1 MSTESLKSDA
11 SGEFKPQN
19 SISASIAKKSD
30 HQPSDNARTS
40 SSSSS
45 SSASSSSRAGP
56 NSKKSIKRRKSFINV
71 APLNTSLE
79 RRLQTLAVA
88 WHTVSIPLFCCL
100 FLLVVYAGIVSWLV
114 IIIPYFIWLYGFDLH
129 TPTNGKV
136 VYRVKDFMR
145 NLILWRW
152 FVDYFPIRV
161 HKTCD
166 LEPTFTNEL
175 IEAEPVSD
183 DEQDLVSES
192 SNTVV
197 DDVFRFLRLRKR
209 LNDSDASSAATI
221 SKSPE
226 KEGKPSTKHQK
237 FRRVAT
243 GPRYIFGYH
252 PHGVISMGVM
262 GLFSTNVL
270 RNEPFQPPF
279 RFLKPLFHDPSK
291 GERTFPGIGYIFPLT
306 LTEQFVI
313 PFFRDYLLSL
323 GLTSASG
330 KNIKSVINN
339 GDNSVCLVV
348 GGAQESLLNDVV
360 GNNHRVGIGYSDSP
374 EKDDFFRT
382 DGGDEKANEK
392 ANEKVDSETLSSMA
406 QKQIRLVLH
415 KRKGFVKLAIEMG
428 NISLVPVFAFGEADV
443 YRLSRP
449 PPGSWGYSFQQWMK
463 TNFHFT
469 LPFFSAR
476 GVFIYDF
483 GFLPYRTPINIVTGK
498 PIYVPSGLLSDELD
512 EPAPRKQRSSSFTS
526 LLSLKRTKTP
536 TRKRK
541 VPQELLDRYHR
552 MYVEELKRLYEDNK
566 EQFGYGDVEL
576 KIIE

>member
-1 MSTESLKSDA
+1 MSTSYSGQDPSLLKSRHQGKLLVPDVNDSDRSSIDSVENNPNA
-11 SGEFKPQN
+11 S
-19 SISASIAKKSD
+19 S
-30 HQPSDNARTS
+30 TS
-40 SSSSS
+40 S
-45 SSASSSSRAGP
+45 AGSDKRKP
-56 NSKKSIKRRKSFINV
+56 IKRRKSYINV

-88 WHTVSIPLFCCL
+88 WHTVSIPFFCCL
-100 FLLVVYAGIVSWLV
+100 FLLVVYMGMVAWLV
-114 IIIPYFIWLYGFDLH
+114 IIIPYFIWFYGFDLH

-145 NLILWRW
+145 NLILWKW

-166 LEPTFTNEL
+166 LEPTFTTE
-175 IEAEPVSD
+175 IVETESTSD
-183 DEQDLVSES
+183 DEQDLVSEYS
-192 SNTVV
+192 STAI
-197 DDVFRFLRLRKR
+197 DEVFRFLRLRKR
-209 LNDSDASSAATI
+209 LNDSDLASTI
-221 SKSPE
+221 VKTSG
-226 KEGKPSTKHQK
+226 KEGKLSGKTQII
-237 FRRVAT
+237 RRVAT

-270 RNEPFQPPF
+270 RNEPFLPPI
-279 RFLKPLFHDPSK
+279 RFLKSFFHDPSK
-291 GERTFPGIGYIFPLT
+291 GERLFPGIGYVFPLT

-313 PFFRDYLLSL
+313 PFFRDYLLAM

-360 GNNHRVGIGYSDSP
+360 GSNHRVGIGYTEP
-374 EKDDFFRT
+374 AEKDEDLNT
-382 DGGDEKANEK
+382 SQDKELDEKPVPTK
-392 ANEKVDSETLSSMA
+392 P
-406 QKQIRLVLH
+406 QKQIRLVLQ
-415 KRKGFVKLAIEMG
+415 KRKGFVKLAIELG
-428 NISLVPVFAFGEADV
+428 NVSLVPVFGFGEADI

-449 PPGSWGYSFQQWMK
+449 PPGSWGYSFQRWMK
-463 TNFHFT
+463 DNFHFT

-498 PIYVPSGLLSDELD
+498 PIYVPSGLLLD
-512 EPAPRKQRSSSFTS
+512 EYDDPAPRKERLSSFTS
-526 LLSLKRTKTP
+526 LLSLKKKKP
-536 TRKRK
+536 QARKRK
-541 VPQELLDRYHR
+541 VPQDILDHYHR
-552 MYVEELKRLYEDNK
+552 LYVEELRRLYEENK
-566 EQFGYGDVEL
+566 DEFGYGDVEL